1 MYSNFTYAKLRRE
14 FGRQCVFSKWGPRFL
29 ENLLPDSNLEYQ
41 WITKNPCNRS
51 TNLGVDWSEH
61 EVNTIRAEYVDRGIA
76 HVEGGWPKDVNL
88 DDPEQVT
95 RFRKKAEKDDSYMH
109 AVLQMSKLTEHF
121 INQNNSIDI
130 YEPYFVDPIC
140 QDVQTVSPSY
150 RSIAVMSDPSNLTRP
165 VQHLSWS
172 PDEASKIA
180 VSYANV
186 EFETRGSSNSPNS
199 YIFDLEDST
208 MPSFIVTSQF
218 PIVKLEFNS
227 RDKNNLAGGLISGQV
242 ACWDTRKGSDCIAM
256 SNLKNSH
263 RDPVTG
269 IYWIHSK
276 TGTEFYSGS
285 SDGQVMW
292 WDTRKLDEP
301 TEVLL
306 LDLTKT
312 EDEEEQDWVKW
323 SRSHG
328 ITCMDYDPLLPIRFM
343 IGTETGLVFNGNRK
357 VGDWQVRIWSEDCKD
372 SPIMWTKRH
381 EIRLI
386 DGAWSETKPSVF
398 YSARVD
404 GCLDTWDILQ
414 EQKNP
419 IITIRV
425 SDKSLNCVRCHEN
438 GSLLGVGDISGN
450 TFIIQM
456 NDWFV
461 SPGKNDKA
469 LLTAMFDRE
478 TKREKIIEAKL
489 REFKLKTKAAK
500 ELISTKDKRT
510 QIAVAEAKLIEEA
523 EKQFFEVITNEVKE
537 NEYIKGENFEEEES
551 ILEDESPYVIN

>member
-372 SPIMWTKRH
+372 SPIMWTK
-381 EIRLI
+381 
-386 DGAWSETKPSVF
+386 
-398 YSARVD
+398 
-404 GCLDTWDILQ
+404 
-414 EQKNP
+414 
-419 IITIRV
+419 
-425 SDKSLNCVRCHEN
+425 CHEN